1 MKRHL
6 IFLCLL
12 ASIGST
18 FAANQVGVSPG
29 AGTRYATDAY
39 PGFDRE
45 EEIVA
50 PSRKEPKWFG
60 WINGPNRDNAK
71 DQLTY
76 CRELMAAEN
85 WSKAAKHLDAL
96 VRAWPTAD
104 EAPEAQRL
112 LGEVC
117 RDRLLDFEDA
127 HRAYMYLADFYSLQ
141 CDYTKTTDL
150 MYEAAGLMRQ
160 EGKTIVFFRFDNTVD
175 VRRAYEACVLRA
187 PGAKW
192 VPQAMLTI
200 GELREDEG
208 KPLEAIKVYENLI
221 NIHGD
226 TPEAKVAILRQ
237 ANVRMQVL
245 EEHGYNRERC
255 RDTLDFLKLAL
266 TTCDVKDVQQIREFM
281 AAATAR
287 LEDET
292 YKATRFY
299 DSRTRTVNSA
309 IKAYEQFL
317 TDYPESVHAEEI
329 RQRLDQ
335 LKGQEK

>member
-60 WINGPNRDNAK
+60 WINGPNRDNAA

-112 LGEVC
+112 LGEIC

>member
-1 MKRHL
+1 MKRLL
-6 IFLCLL
+6 IILGIL
-12 ASIGST
+12 ASVGS
-18 FAANQVGVSPG
+18 ALAVDSVGVSPG
-29 AGTRYATDAY
+29 PGTRYATDAY

-60 WINGPNRDNAK
+60 WINGPNRDNPT
-71 DQLTY
+71 DQLAY
-76 CRELMAAEN
+76 CRELMAEED

-96 VRAWPTAD
+96 VRAWPTAA

-112 LGEVC
+112 LAEVC
-117 RDRLLDFEDA
+117 RDRLLDFEEA

>member
-1 MKRHL
+1 MKCHL
-6 IFLCLL
+6 IILCLL

-117 RDRLLDFEDA
+117 RDRLLDFEEA

-335 LKGQEK
+335 LKGQVK

>member
-317 TDYPESVHAEEI
+317 TDYPESAHAEEI

>member
-12 ASIGST
+12 ASIGSA
-18 FAANQVGVSPG
+18 FAVDQVGVSPG
-29 AGTRYATDAY
+29 PGTRYATDAY

-60 WINGPNRDNAK
+60 WINGPNRDNAA

-112 LGEVC
+112 LGEIC
-117 RDRLLDFEDA
+117 RDRLLDFEEA

-317 TDYPESVHAEEI
+317 TDYPESAHAEEI

>member
-6 IFLCLL
+6 IILCLL
-12 ASIGST
+12 ASIGSA
-18 FAANQVGVSPG
+18 FAVDQVGVSPG
-29 AGTRYATDAY
+29 PGTRYATDAY

-60 WINGPNRDNAK
+60 WINGPNRDNAA

-96 VRAWPTAD
+96 VRAWPTAG

-112 LGEVC
+112 LGEIC
-117 RDRLLDFEDA
+117 RDRLLDFEEA
-127 HRAYMYLADFYSLQ
+127 HRAFMYLADFYSLQ

-208 KPLEAIKVYENLI
+208 KPLEAIKVYENLV

-317 TDYPESVHAEEI
+317 ADYPESVHAEEI

-335 LKGQEK
+335 LKGQVK